1 MSWLWNIS
9 TQWQN
14 KHPLCTYR
22 PCTES
27 NRQKTR
33 KNFIIWKTYIYIYI
47 YIYIFKK
54 HLFYTK
60 EETTKNEF
68 MKTIIDTQKGLVHT
82 SSSIQEKASFQNL
95 NKRLNPD
102 AANKINIQHHKINK
116 VSKSTFD
123 PAIKKTMNSIARK
136 TAAPTY

>member
-1 MSWLWNIS
+1 M
-9 TQWQN
+9 
-14 KHPLCTYR
+14 
-22 PCTES
+22 
-27 NRQKTR
+27 
-33 KNFIIWKTYIYIYI
+33 KNI

-54 HLFYTK
+54 HLVYTK

-102 AANKINIQHHKINK
+102 AANKINIQHHKINE